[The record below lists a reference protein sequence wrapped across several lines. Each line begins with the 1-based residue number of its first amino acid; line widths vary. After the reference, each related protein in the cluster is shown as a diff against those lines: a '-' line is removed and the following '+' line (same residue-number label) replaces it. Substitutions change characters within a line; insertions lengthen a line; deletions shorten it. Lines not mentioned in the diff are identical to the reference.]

1 VSIDDAIRKAQQNEP
16 GFAAAVA
23 AQRSAAIGGYL
34 AKAALLPSVA
44 FHNQLLYTEPNGQR
58 NQGAA
63 SGLRDTPIFIANNAV
78 HEYTS
83 QAAISET
90 IGFKQFS
97 DAQVAAANASRAT
110 AELEI
115 ARRGLVSTVVS
126 LYYTLASSEARR
138 QLLTEA
144 LRESQSFSEMTQ
156 KRETAREVARA
167 DVVKAQLQQLLRQRD
182 LNDATAAAD
191 KARLELAVL
200 LFPDPRTPFEIQLP
214 KEPKPLP
221 LRDDVRMAAVAHNPE
236 LASAMAKVRAANV
249 GIRSAKAGYL
259 PDLSLNF
266 NYGIDAP
273 QFAKRGPAPDNI
285 RNLGY
290 SMMGTIDLPVWDW
303 LSTQKRIKQSIV
315 QLDAAK
321 ITLTATQRRLIAVME
336 ETYAEAETAGK
347 QLKLLDAMAITA
359 SESLRLTNL
368 RYLAGES
375 TALEVVDAQ
384 NALLSAEAARSD
396 GMVRYQTALAALDL
410 LTGQL

>member
-1 VSIDDAIRKAQQNEP
+1 
-16 GFAAAVA
+16 
-23 AQRSAAIGGYL
+23 
-34 AKAALLPSVA
+34 
-44 FHNQLLYTEPNGQR
+44 
-58 NQGAA
+58 
-63 SGLRDTPIFIANNAV
+63 
-78 HEYTS
+78 
-83 QAAISET
+83 
-90 IGFKQFS
+90 
-97 DAQVAAANASRAT
+97 
-110 AELEI
+110 
-115 ARRGLVSTVVS
+115 
-126 LYYTLASSEARR
+126 
-138 QLLTEA
+138 
-144 LRESQSFSEMTQ
+144 
-156 KRETAREVARA
+156 
-167 DVVKAQLQQLLRQRD
+167 
-182 LNDATAAAD
+182 
-191 KARLELAVL
+191 
-200 LFPDPRTPFEIQLP
+200 
-214 KEPKPLP
+214 
-221 LRDDVRMAAVAHNPE
+221 
-236 LASAMAKVRAANV
+236 MAKVRAANV